1 MYLTQCVPL
10 QTVGSVMIMIPAYAR
25 SVMMVILATVVI
37 RAMVRTEY
45 VLFTDLLLISTRS

>member
-1 MYLTQCVPL
+1 MYLAQRVPL
-10 QTVGSVMIMIPAYAR
+10 QTVGSVTIMIPAYAR

-45 VLFTDLLLISTRS
+45 VLFFRFTLNFYT